1 MTTKTQLEHLSKLQT
16 NELSERRLEIGRL
29 QREVDMYKSIL
40 SRHDYA
46 TSTMTI
52 ALEKVTECVAH
63 VVSDMRAYKERSQR

>member
-1 MTTKTQLEHLSKLQT
+1 
-16 NELSERRLEIGRL
+16 L